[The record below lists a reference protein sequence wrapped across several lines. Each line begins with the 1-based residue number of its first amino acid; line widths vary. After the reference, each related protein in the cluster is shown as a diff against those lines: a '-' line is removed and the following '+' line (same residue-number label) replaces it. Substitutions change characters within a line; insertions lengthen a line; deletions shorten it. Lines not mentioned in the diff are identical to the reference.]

1 MALHVSSD
9 EMIEFLTILE
19 DGIRTIQVEDEQG
32 TSNVHSLLHQC
43 EDILEVVV
51 YASDLFPAG
60 CGDAIVDAVTE
71 VYKYIEV
78 NCLRDSHR
86 RERPCVNVSETQ
98 LEHLFSFDF
107 RVRDI
112 AHMLHVSESTVKR
125 RIIQFGFENKLQR
138 TDISE
143 SDLDIITADF
153 VHHFP
158 NSGQNTYDGYLRG
171 KGIRIQRYRVRES
184 LSRIDETGVQKR
196 LRRALHHRRYSV
208 PMPNSLWHIDGHHK
222 LIRWRIV
229 VHGGIDGFSRLPI
242 YLKASTNN
250 KSETVLQC
258 FLHAV
263 SCYGLPS
270 RVRCDKGGENVKV
283 SEYMLSNPE
292 RGPGRG
298 SCIVGKSVHNQRIE
312 SLWRDV
318 FVGCLCMFYRLF
330 YALEDNSLLDP
341 TDEVDIFA
349 LHFVFLPRIQQQL
362 NVFRESYSHHRLRTE
377 GNRTPYQLWIEG
389 MTSLTT
395 DGAALQG
402 VLDDSSIVS
411 ISDVF
416 TFISLRSLC
425 M

>member
-1 MALHVSSD
+1 M
-9 EMIEFLTILE
+9 
-19 DGIRTIQVEDEQG
+19 EDEQG

-86 RERPCVNVSETQ
+86 RGRPCVNVSETQ
-98 LEHLFSFDF
+98 LEHLLSFDF

-112 AHMLHVSESTVKR
+112 AHVLHVSESTVKR

-184 LSRIDETGVQKR
+184 LSRIDETGVQRR
-196 LRRALHHRRYSV
+196 LRRALHRRRYSV

-242 YLKASTNN
+242 YLKASTNK

-312 SLWRDV
+312 RLWRDV

>member
-78 NCLRDSHR
+78 NCLRGSHR
-86 RERPCVNVSETQ
+86 RGRRCVNVSETQ
-98 LEHLFSFDF
+98 LEHLLSFDF

-112 AHMLHVSESTVKR
+112 AHVLHVSESTVKR

-153 VHHFP
+153 VRHFP

-184 LSRIDETGVQKR
+184 LSRIDETGVQRR
-196 LRRALHHRRYSV
+196 LRRALHRRRYSV

-312 SLWRDV
+312 RLWRDV

>member
-1 MALHVSSD
+1 M
-9 EMIEFLTILE
+9 
-19 DGIRTIQVEDEQG
+19 
-32 TSNVHSLLHQC
+32 
-43 EDILEVVV
+43 
-51 YASDLFPAG
+51 
-60 CGDAIVDAVTE
+60 
-71 VYKYIEV
+71 
-78 NCLRDSHR
+78 
-86 RERPCVNVSETQ
+86 
-98 LEHLFSFDF
+98 
-107 RVRDI
+107 
-112 AHMLHVSESTVKR
+112 
-125 RIIQFGFENKLQR
+125 
-138 TDISE
+138 
-143 SDLDIITADF
+143 
-153 VHHFP
+153 
-158 NSGQNTYDGYLRG
+158 
-171 KGIRIQRYRVRES
+171 
-184 LSRIDETGVQKR
+184 
-196 LRRALHHRRYSV
+196 
-208 PMPNSLWHIDGHHK
+208 
-222 LIRWRIV
+222 
-229 VHGGIDGFSRLPI
+229 
-242 YLKASTNN
+242 
-250 KSETVLQC
+250 

-312 SLWRDV
+312 RLWRDV